1 MTTRHFII
9 FYIPV
14 LPTNSAWQSIGGG
27 GAFNTLD
34 S

>member
-9 FYIPV
+9 FYIPAI
-14 LPTNSAWQSIGGG
+14 PIKSAWQSIGGG
-27 GAFNTLD
+27 CAFNTLD